1 MVQSNVVLEL
11 NLQRQTRLESEDR
24 LAKLIEEKFNST
36 NTEVQHQREWREQ
49 QQQALSTSI
58 SESISSCHR
67 KLTQDLRRSAESM
80 KEHDEQ
86 QQQQYQRMKKM
97 IEDEI
102 MNREEG
108 ERNIMV
114 MVEDCFERLSRLIEG
129 ERKERE
135 ATQEMMLKLMEET
148 CMSVEK
154 HIAL

>member
-1 MVQSNVVLEL
+1 
-11 NLQRQTRLESEDR
+11 
-24 LAKLIEEKFNST
+24 
-36 NTEVQHQREWREQ
+36 
-49 QQQALSTSI
+49 
-58 SESISSCHR
+58 
-67 KLTQDLRRSAESM
+67 
-80 KEHDEQ
+80 
-86 QQQQYQRMKKM
+86 MKKM